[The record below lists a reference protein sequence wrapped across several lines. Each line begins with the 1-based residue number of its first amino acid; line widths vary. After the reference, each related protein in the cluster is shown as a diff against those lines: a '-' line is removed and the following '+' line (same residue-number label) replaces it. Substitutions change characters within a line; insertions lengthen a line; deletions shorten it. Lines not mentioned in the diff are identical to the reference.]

1 MNGTESSL
9 GAAAGTGR
17 REFLRCGLAGLALAA
32 AGRWSRAGDSRP
44 LPPTRVITRGP
55 RHHWFG
61 YYDKLQFDP
70 TDRYVLGMEVS
81 FEHRSP
87 APDDVIRIGMVDL
100 EENDRWIDLGES
112 VAWNWQQGCML
123 QWVPGSEKKV
133 LWNDRRDGR
142 FVCHILDVATGERQ
156 TIPHPVYSVSPD
168 GKSAVT
174 ADFRRI
180 ASVRPGYG
188 YAGLE
193 DPRADQL
200 APEDSGIEHVDLET
214 GRSRLILSVAE
225 IARMGKVPENDPAV
239 KHYFNH
245 LLFSPDGSRFIALHR
260 WRYPDGRRLTRLLTA
275 RPDGSDVRIVIPN
288 GYASHFIWRDP
299 GHILAQSRH
308 WLGEENWGNFLFED
322 REGGH
327 VEQIGRGVLDSG
339 GHLSYLPGKEWILND
354 TYPKGKERLQTPHLY
369 HVPSGRRI
377 DLGDFHLPPA
387 YSGEWRVDTHPRLSN
402 SAQCVCID
410 APHEDDGRQ
419 MHLIDIRGIVA

>member
-1 MNGTESSL
+1 
-9 GAAAGTGR
+9 
-17 REFLRCGLAGLALAA
+17 
-32 AGRWSRAGDSRP
+32 
-44 LPPTRVITRGP
+44 
-55 RHHWFG
+55 
-61 YYDKLQFDP
+61 
-70 TDRYVLGMEVS
+70 MEVS

-123 QWVPGSEKKV
+123 QWVPGAEKKV

-142 FVCHILDVATGERQ
+142 FVCHILDVATGERGRF
-156 TIPHPVYSVSPD
+156 PPVYSVSPD

-225 IARMGKVPENDPAV
+225 IARMGKIPENDPAV

-288 GYASHFIWRDP
+288 GYASHFIWRVR
-299 GHILAQSRH
+299 GTFCAVAALA
-308 WLGEENWGNFLFED
+308 
-322 REGGH
+322 
-327 VEQIGRGVLDSG
+327 GRGELGQLPVRRPRRQARRADRPRRARLRRPSELPAGQGVDSER
-339 GHLSYLPGKEWILND
+339 HLSEGK
-354 TYPKGKERLQTPHLY
+354 
-369 HVPSGRRI
+369 SGCKRRTSTTC
-377 DLGDFHLPPA
+377 PA
-387 YSGEWRVDTHPRLSN
+387 AGGSTWAISIYRRRTAASGVDTHPRLTTRGA
-402 SAQCVCID
+402 SASTRPTKTRAARCT
-410 APHEDDGRQ
+410 
-419 MHLIDIRGIVA
+419 